1 MSRPEDELP
10 ALPDRLYF
18 KIGEVSRLV
27 GVRTSVIR
35 YWETEFPQVRPEKGQ
50 SGHRVYRRADVE
62 ALLKWD
68 PKATPSH
75 EISFTPARV
84 IMQDFTGVPCIVD
97 LAAMRE
103 AIAKLGGDP
112 KRVNPLAPAELV
124 IDQVVNDTSSRVSV
138 DELPYR
144 MREQLVNSGQAAVVT
159 TYGQTP
165 EDKTAQ
171 DLLRR
176 QAFLKGER
184 ASQMPDPDFSLSGK
198 ITQVKRTAG
207 DTKQVSYTFRLTL
220 TNIRTGLESWTKT
233 VSMTKVG
240 NKPAVGF

>member
-1 MSRPEDELP
+1 MRTTATIASFAVLAFASAGCERARYVETGSPEGIISVGDVDFQDILKASSGMLESLAETGVLKTAKQKP
-10 ALPDRLYF
+10 AQLI
-18 KIGEVSRLV
+18 IGE
-27 GVRTSVIR
+27 I
-35 YWETEFPQVRPEKGQ
+35 
-50 SGHRVYRRADVE
+50 
-62 ALLKWD
+62 
-68 PKATPSH
+68 
-75 EISFTPARV
+75 
-84 IMQDFTGVPCIVD
+84 
-97 LAAMRE
+97 
-103 AIAKLGGDP
+103 
-112 KRVNPLAPAELV
+112 
-124 IDQVVNDTSSRVSV
+124 VNDTSSRFDVG
-138 DELPYR
+138 ELTYR

>member
-1 MSRPEDELP
+1 MLNAPRTARPAVRMLVP
-10 ALPDRLYF
+10 AMLVALAAPACERARY
-18 KIGEVSRLV
+18 IETGSPEGIISVGEV
-27 GVRTSVIR
+27 
-35 YWETEFPQVRPEKGQ
+35 
-50 SGHRVYRRADVE
+50 D
-62 ALLKWD
+62 
-68 PKATPSH
+68 
-75 EISFTPARV
+75 
-84 IMQDFTGVPCIVD
+84 MQDILRASSGMLESLIETGV
-97 LAAMRE
+97 LKT
-103 AIAKLGGDP
+103 AK
-112 KRVNPLAPAELV
+112 NTPAELV
-124 IDQVVNDTSSRVSV
+124 IDQVVNDTSSRFSV
-138 DELPYR
+138 DELTYR

>member
-1 MSRPEDELP
+1 MRTTATIASVALLALASAACERARYVETGSPEGIISVGDVDFQDILKASSGMLESLAETGVLKTAKHKP
-10 ALPDRLYF
+10 AQLI
-18 KIGEVSRLV
+18 IGE
-27 GVRTSVIR
+27 
-35 YWETEFPQVRPEKGQ
+35 
-50 SGHRVYRRADVE
+50 
-62 ALLKWD
+62 
-68 PKATPSH
+68 
-75 EISFTPARV
+75 
-84 IMQDFTGVPCIVD
+84 
-97 LAAMRE
+97 
-103 AIAKLGGDP
+103 
-112 KRVNPLAPAELV
+112 
-124 IDQVVNDTSSRVSV
+124 VVNDTSSRFDVG
-138 DELPYR
+138 ELTYR